1 MIRPAAFLRR
11 LSKCILPVLFLVGAV
26 AAQAVGTATVD
37 LTNAIFGKGIDVHLT
52 SGTTAVPA
60 ASSYDYAITGTVHG
74 TGLLAGILPVGTQL
88 SALLE
93 RLQSGSSSV
102 LRGTQPNPNGTL
114 PTGVVDQTFSGSFP
128 IAIGLNVTGSLRIV
142 GRITGTGQI
151 RFHIVNVDFSLPG
164 FANLGTV
171 VFEPGSQVVV
181 SVKPV
186 VEFRVPAESVREN
199 AGALVVRVRRKLNN
213 ETSVTVH
220 YSSAP
225 ATATASDFVAV
236 SGDLTFAPGEG
247 VKTFPVTIKNRP
259 GTQGSRI
266 FRLRLSAPAGAVIG
280 PNSRDVVTINDAP

>member
-1 MIRPAAFLRR
+1 MIPPVVFLRR
-11 LSKCILPVLFLVGAV
+11 LSKGILPVLFLIGSV
-26 AAQAVGTATVD
+26 AAHAVGTATVD
-37 LTNAIFGKGIDVHLT
+37 LSNAIFGKGIDVHLN
-52 SGTTAVPA
+52 SGATVVPT
-60 ASSYDYAITGTVHG
+60 ASSYDYAISGTVHG
-74 TGLLAGILPVGTQL
+74 TGLLAGVLPVGTQL

-93 RLQSGSSSV
+93 RLQSGSSS
-102 LRGTQPNPNGTL
+102 LLQGTQPNPGGTL
-114 PTGVVDQTFSGSFP
+114 PTGVVDQTFSGTFP
-128 IAIGLNVTGSLRIV
+128 VGVGLNVTGSLRIV

-171 VFEPGSQVVV
+171 VFEPGSKVFV

-186 VEFRVPAESVREN
+186 VEFRVAAESVREN

-213 ETSVTVH
+213 ETTVTVH

-225 ATATASDFVAV
+225 ATATANDFVAV

-266 FRLRLSAPAGAVIG
+266 FRLRLNPPVGAIRG